1 MTILLQ
7 LSSAVLLCAAFV
19 SAKPRWLA
27 QSNIDI
33 GSEEYTSLSTADRFG
48 LWRSVFGRD
57 SYESPEHEATAM
69 KAWFQNDLIIAAHN
83 DDSSSSYRLGHND
96 FSDMTLEEFKARN
109 RLGAGTPNSF
119 RRQRNYR
126 SDLAVTASTPDSI
139 DWVTAGAVTAVK
151 NQGSCGSCWSFST
164 TGAVEGAYYIST
176 GSLVSLSEQQL
187 VSCDTTDSGC
197 SGGLMDN
204 AFSWIASNGGVC
216 TEEEYAYTSSGGSA
230 ASCTS
235 GCSSS
240 VTVGG
245 YTDVT
250 ANDENALM
258 AAVAKQ
264 PVSVA
269 IEADTSVFQLYESG
283 VLTSSGCG
291 TSLDHG
297 VLTVGYGTDD
307 GTAYWKVKNSWGTS
321 WGENGYIRMERGV
334 NMCGISQMA
343 SYPTGVSSAVSVSQS
358 VEDRLNR
365 LESLYN
371 VFAAAAADIA
381 VQFRVLSN

>member
-1 MTILLQ
+1 
-7 LSSAVLLCAAFV
+7 
-19 SAKPRWLA
+19 
-27 QSNIDI
+27 
-33 GSEEYTSLSTADRFG
+33 
-48 LWRSVFGRD
+48 
-57 SYESPEHEATAM
+57 
-69 KAWFQNDLIIAAHN
+69 
-83 DDSSSSYRLGHND
+83 
-96 FSDMTLEEFKARN
+96 
-109 RLGAGTPNSF
+109 
-119 RRQRNYR
+119 
-126 SDLAVTASTPDSI
+126 
-139 DWVTAGAVTAVK
+139 
-151 NQGSCGSCWSFST
+151 
-164 TGAVEGAYYIST
+164 
-176 GSLVSLSEQQL
+176 
-187 VSCDTTDSGC
+187 
-197 SGGLMDN
+197 
-204 AFSWIASNGGVC
+204 
-216 TEEEYAYTSSGGSA
+216 
-230 ASCTS
+230 
-235 GCSSS
+235 
-240 VTVGG
+240 
-245 YTDVT
+245 VT

-381 VQFRVLSN
+381 VQFHALSN